1 MTINLI
7 TPSPIKTDFIQPAT
21 WILTPLCW
29 LMMSSIS
36 PYVIAQNQ
44 LTAIEITYTSAIP
57 SQLAKN
63 IELASSAVKGL
74 QQCEEISELAF
85 NQVQQAIGN
94 SIIEST
100 HSFGYFASKVN
111 QLSLPQHDMCN
122 QWLVDVTLG
131 EPAQIANIQLTID
144 GDLEASNRLSCPVH
158 TSGFKRHHLALFI
171 KPNPKNIPIIIF

>member
-1 MTINLI
+1 MTINLS
-7 TPSPIKTDFIQPAT
+7 TSSSTKTDFIQCVT

-29 LMMSSIS
+29 LIMSSIS

-57 SQLAKN
+57 SELAKN
-63 IELASSAVKGL
+63 IELASSSVKGL

-94 SIIEST
+94 HIIEST
-100 HSFGYFASKVN
+100 HSFGYFAAKVN
-111 QLSLPQHDMCN
+111 QLSLPQPDLCN

-131 EPAQIANIQLTID
+131 ESAQIANIQLTID
-144 GDLEASNRLSCPVH
+144 GNLEASPALIKL
-158 TSGFKRHHLALFI
+158 TDTFKNTMNTPFVQSQYQQ
-171 KPNPKNIPIIIF
+171 NNQ